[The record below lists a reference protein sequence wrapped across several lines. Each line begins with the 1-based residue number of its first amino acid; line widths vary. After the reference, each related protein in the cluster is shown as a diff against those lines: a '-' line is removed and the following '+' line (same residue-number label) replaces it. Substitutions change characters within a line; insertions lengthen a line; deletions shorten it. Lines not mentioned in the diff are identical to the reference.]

1 MNDLPNEL
9 REWATWL
16 ESRSFA
22 TLDGTKARQAADEI
36 ERLRAENAWL
46 RNLVPPKM
54 LAAAVRRLSEELK
67 AAEATGGDNAM

>member
-1 MNDLPNEL
+1 MDDLPNEL

-36 ERLRAENAWL
+36 EWLGAENAWL

-54 LAAAVRRLSEELK
+54 LATAAKKLNGELK
-67 AAEATGGDNAM
+67 AAEATGGE